1 MGSEYILKKYQTKN
15 IVYSLKQIQLWN
27 KQNTSPICLR
37 QLDIIGHYWNPNN
50 AITLME
56 RNRRY
61 SNGELYSQSSQVKKG
76 FNYSYTNLSIIHNP
90 SDLSAQ
96 SPLYQSKVSGLF
108 WARAVS
114 GLFRCQFRLFFYV
127 QIETFICQINSRC
140 ERKPFGRKV
149 IIFNFRSDINEQKAT
164 YTQSSVSIGLVQV

>member
-1 MGSEYILKKYQTKN
+1 
-15 IVYSLKQIQLWN
+15 
-27 KQNTSPICLR
+27 
-37 QLDIIGHYWNPNN
+37 
-50 AITLME
+50 ME

-114 GLFRCQFRLFFYV
+114 GLFRCQFRLLQRFLTTLVFYV
-127 QIETFICQINSRC
+127 QIETFILSN
-140 ERKPFGRKV
+140 K
-149 IIFNFRSDINEQKAT
+149 FRMWEKA
-164 YTQSSVSIGLVQV
+164 IWEKGNNI